1 MGAPAPVG
9 IVPWVDHIAHAEE
22 ESGPDYTAAATG
34 MVPMPNFEFWD
45 ASARRLLAVGGA
57 TAQDRAASSC
67 AFGLFDIPT
76 SPRARASARSW
87 TTLHV
92 LSGTAVVGSATG
104 RREAAA
110 SMGTLSWAGSR
121 AADARSSFCCSF
133 STRAPAREA
142 DRLCAFASVFQRSA
156 RSLAFV
162 SFFSV
167 LVSWPRRVDRLFS
180 SSFCFA
186 LDFSIARF
194 CFLLL
199 MCPRS
204 SVVD

>member
-45 ASARRLLAVGGA
+45 AWARRLLAIGGA

-92 LSGTAVVGSATG
+92 SSGTVTPSAVVGSATG
-104 RREAAA
+104 RPEAAA
-110 SMGTLSWAGSR
+110 SMGAV
-121 AADARSSFCCSF
+121 A
-133 STRAPAREA
+133 
-142 DRLCAFASVFQRSA
+142 
-156 RSLAFV
+156 
-162 SFFSV
+162 
-167 LVSWPRRVDRLFS
+167 
-180 SSFCFA
+180 
-186 LDFSIARF
+186 
-194 CFLLL
+194 
-199 MCPRS
+199 
-204 SVVD
+204 